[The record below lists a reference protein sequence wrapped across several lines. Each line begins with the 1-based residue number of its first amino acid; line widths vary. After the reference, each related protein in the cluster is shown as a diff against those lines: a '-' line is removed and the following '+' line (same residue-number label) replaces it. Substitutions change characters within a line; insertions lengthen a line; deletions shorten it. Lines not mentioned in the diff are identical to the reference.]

1 MEITSLDNKLVKH
14 ICSLHQKKYRD
25 MYKEFIIEGE
35 NSITEALKSDFEI
48 VHVLYCPAMY
58 DLQALNLNSVQP
70 ISVTKEI
77 MIKISDTITPQGIM
91 AVCKIPENSFSNKFS
106 KVLFLDRIQD
116 PGNAGTIIR
125 TADAMAFDAIILAEG
140 SVDPYSLKVVRS
152 TVGSIFHI
160 PIIYNVN
167 ALDTLVKLRDRKY
180 TIYASAL
187 TKSKSIEEITPFSPF
202 VLIIG
207 NEGQGVCEEIKNI
220 SDYLIKIDMPG
231 NAESLNASIAAGIL
245 MYKFSG
251 N

>member
-1 MEITSLDNKLVKH
+1 MDITSLDNKLVKH
-14 ICSLHQKKYRD
+14 TCSLHQKKYRD

-35 NSITEALKSDFEI
+35 NSIIEALKSNFEI
-48 VHVLYCPAMY
+48 INVLYCPDLY
-58 DLQALNLNSVQP
+58 DINKLELNNITP
-70 ISVTKEI
+70 ISVSKEV
-77 MIKISDTITPQGIM
+77 MAKISDTITPQGIM
-91 AVCKIPENSFSNKFS
+91 AVCKIPDNSFSSKFS

-116 PGNAGTIIR
+116 PGNAGTMIR
-125 TADAMAFDAIILAEG
+125 TADAMGFDAIILSQG
-140 SVDPYSLKVVRS
+140 SADPYSLKVVRS

-167 ALDTLVKLRDRKY
+167 SIDTLAKLKDRNF
-180 TIYASAL
+180 TIYATAL
-187 TKSKSIEEITPFSPF
+187 NNSKSIEETTIFSPF

-207 NEGQGVCEEIKNI
+207 NEGQGVSEEIKNF
-220 SDYLIKIDMPG
+220 SDYLIRIDMPG

>member
-14 ICSLHQKKYRD
+14 ISSLHQKKYRD

-48 VHVLYCPAMY
+48 VHVLYCPDMY
-58 DLQALNLNSVQP
+58 NLQALNLNTVQP

-77 MIKISDTITPQGIM
+77 MTKISDTITPQGIM

-167 ALDTLVKLRDRKY
+167 ALDTLAKLRERKY

-187 TKSKSIEEITPFSPF
+187 TKSKSIEEITSFSPF

-207 NEGQGVCEEIKNI
+207 NEGQGVCEEIKNV
-220 SDYLIKIDMPG
+220 SDYLIRIDMPG

>member
-1 MEITSLDNKLVKH
+1 MDITSLDNKLVKH
-14 ICSLHQKKYRD
+14 ITSLHQKKYRD

-35 NSITEALKSDFEI
+35 NSIIEALKSNFQI
-48 VHVLYCPAMY
+48 INVLYCPNFY
-58 DLQALNLNSVQP
+58 DIQKLELNNVNPTSV
-70 ISVTKEI
+70 SKEV
-77 MIKISDTITPQGIM
+77 MCKISDTITPQGIM
-91 AVCKIPENSFSNKFS
+91 AICKIPENSFSNKFS

-125 TADAMAFDAIILAEG
+125 TADAMGFDAIILSEG
-140 SVDPYSLKVVRS
+140 SADPYSLKVVRS

-160 PIIYNVN
+160 PIIYNIHSI
-167 ALDTLVKLRDRKY
+167 DTLSKLKERNF
-180 TIYASAL
+180 TIYATAL
-187 TKSKSIEEITPFSPF
+187 NNSKSIEEITIFSPF

-207 NEGQGVCEEIKNI
+207 NEGQGVCDEIKNM
-220 SDYLIKIDMPG
+220 SDYLIRIDMPG

>member
-1 MEITSLDNKLVKH
+1 MDITSLDNKLVKH

-35 NSITEALKSDFEI
+35 NSIIEALKSNFEI
-48 VHVLYCPAMY
+48 THVLYAPELY
-58 DLQALNLNSVQP
+58 EITSLELNGISP
-70 ISVTKEI
+70 TSVTKDV
-77 MIKISDTITPQGIM
+77 MCKISDTITPQGIM

-116 PGNAGTIIR
+116 PGNAGTMIR
-125 TADAMAFDAIILAEG
+125 TADAMGFDAIILSQGCA
-140 SVDPYSLKVVRS
+140 DPYSLKVVRS

-167 ALDTLVKLRDRKY
+167 SIDTLAQLKNRNF
-180 TIYASAL
+180 TIYATAL
-187 TKSKSIEEITPFSPF
+187 NKSKSIEDTTIFSPF
-202 VLIIG
+202 ELIIG
-207 NEGQGVCEEIKNI
+207 NEGQGVSEEIKNM
-220 SDYLIKIDMPG
+220 SDYLIRINMPG